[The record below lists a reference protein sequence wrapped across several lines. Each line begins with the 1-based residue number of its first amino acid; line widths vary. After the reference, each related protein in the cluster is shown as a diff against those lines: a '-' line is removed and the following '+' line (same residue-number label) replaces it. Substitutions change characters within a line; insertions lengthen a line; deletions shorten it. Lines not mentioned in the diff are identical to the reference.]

1 MNKSFNFRE
10 ICIINYTLSA
20 NLYSNHSFLVKQC
33 FFHEKYL
40 FKSAVPG
47 TAVNVMTGEKLR
59 LHPVELHLQS
69 PFLLHSDQPF
79 HLLPVFEKYHRGD
92 AHDTELL

>member
-1 MNKSFNFRE
+1 MPKQDQ
-10 ICIINYTLSA
+10 TLIP
-20 NLYSNHSFLVKQC
+20 NLYSNLSSLVKQC

-40 FKSAVPG
+40 FKSAVLG
-47 TAVNVMTGEKLR
+47 TAINVMNGEKLR
-59 LHPVELHLQS
+59 LHPVEIHLQS

-79 HLLPVFEKYHRGD
+79 HLLPVFEKQQRGY